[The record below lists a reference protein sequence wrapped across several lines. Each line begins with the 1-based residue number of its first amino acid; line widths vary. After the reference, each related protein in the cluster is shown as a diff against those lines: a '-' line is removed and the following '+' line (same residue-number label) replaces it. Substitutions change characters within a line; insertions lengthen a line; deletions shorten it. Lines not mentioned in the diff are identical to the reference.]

1 MKNSTKMP
9 TYHELMN
16 PLLQAL
22 HQLGGSG
29 SVEEIAQKVV
39 ELSDLPEEI
48 LNVPHN
54 PEKSSQTEIEY
65 RLAWARTYLKKY
77 GILDNSDRGIWIIVP
92 EKREVTKVNP
102 QEVIKTVRAEIKKQK
117 EVVQKEDAVKD
128 ENEVEIPDETE
139 SWRNILHRL
148 LTQEISPDAFERLTK
163 RILRESGFVQVE
175 VTGRTGDGGIDG
187 KGIMRLSGLLSFHVV
202 FQCKKYQGS
211 VSASDIR
218 DFRGAMI
225 GRADK
230 GLFITTGTFTRDA
243 VREATRDGA
252 PPIDL
257 VDGDHLAEKLKEL
270 ELGIK
275 KELVEHVSVDENW
288 FKTI

>member
-1 MKNSTKMP
+1 
-9 TYHELMN
+9 MN

-29 SVEEIAQKVV
+29 SVEEIAQKVA

-77 GILDNSDRGIWIIVP
+77 GMLDNSDRGIWIIVP
-92 EKREVTKVNP
+92 EKREVTKIDP

-117 EVVQKEDAVKD
+117 ELVQKEDAIKD

-139 SWRNILHRL
+139 SWRNTLHHL
-148 LTQEISPDAFERLTK
+148 LTQELSPDGFERLTK

-175 VTGRTGDGGIDG
+175 VTGRSGDGGIDG

-211 VSASDIR
+211 VSSSDIR

-270 ELGIK
+270 GLGIK
-275 KELVEHVSVDENW
+275 KELVEQVSVDEDW
-288 FKTI
+288 FKII

>member
-1 MKNSTKMP
+1 M
-9 TYHELMN
+9 
-16 PLLQAL
+16 
-22 HQLGGSG
+22 GGSG
-29 SVEEIAQKVV
+29 SIEEIAQKVA

-77 GILDNSDRGIWIIVP
+77 GILDNTDRGIWIIIP
-92 EKREVTKVNP
+92 EKRQVTKVDP
-102 QEVIKTVRAEIKKQK
+102 QEIIKTVRAEIKKQK
-117 EVVQKEDAVKD
+117 ELVQKEDIVKD
-128 ENEVEIPDETE
+128 ENEIEIPDENE
-139 SWRNILHRL
+139 SWRNILHHL
-148 LTQEISPDAFERLTK
+148 LTRELSPDGFERLTK

-187 KGIMRLSGLLSFHVV
+187 RGIMRLSGLLSFHVV

-218 DFRGAMI
+218 DFRGAII

-270 ELGIK
+270 GLGIK
-275 KELVEHVSVDENW
+275 KELVEQVSVDENW

>member
-16 PLLQAL
+16 PQLQAL
-22 HQLGGSG
+22 HELGGSG
-29 SVEEIAQKVV
+29 SIEEIAQKVA

-48 LNVPHN
+48 LNLPHN

-92 EKREVTKVNP
+92 EKRKITMVDP

-117 EVVQKEDAVKD
+117 ELVQKEDAIKD

-139 SWRNILHRL
+139 SWRNILHHL
-148 LTQEISPDAFERLTK
+148 LTQELSPDGFERLTK

-211 VSASDIR
+211 VSSSDIR

-270 ELGIK
+270 GLGIK
-275 KELVEHVSVDENW
+275 KVLVEQVSVDEDW

>member
-1 MKNSTKMP
+1 MP

-22 HQLGGSG
+22 HELGGSG
-29 SVEEIAQKVV
+29 SIEEIAQKVT

-48 LNVPHN
+48 LNLPHN

-92 EKREVTKVNP
+92 EKRKVTMVDP

-117 EVVQKEDAVKD
+117 ELVQKEDAIKD
-128 ENEVEIPDETE
+128 ENEVGIPDETE
-139 SWRNILHRL
+139 SWRNILHHL
-148 LTQEISPDAFERLTK
+148 LTQELSPDGFERLTK

-211 VSASDIR
+211 VSSSDIR

-270 ELGIK
+270 GLGIK
-275 KELVEHVSVDENW
+275 KVLVEQVSVDEDW

>member
-1 MKNSTKMP
+1 MP

-22 HQLGGSG
+22 HELGGSG
-29 SVEEIAQKVV
+29 SIEEIAQKVA

-92 EKREVTKVNP
+92 EKREVTKVDP

-117 EVVQKEDAVKD
+117 ELVQKEDVVKD
-128 ENEVEIPDETE
+128 ENEVEIPDENE
-139 SWRNILHRL
+139 SWRNILHHL
-148 LTQEISPDAFERLTK
+148 LTRKLSPDGFERLTK

-187 KGIMRLSGLLSFHVV
+187 RGIMRLSGLLSFHVV

-270 ELGIK
+270 GLGIK
-275 KELVEHVSVDENW
+275 KELVEQVSVDENW

>member
-1 MKNSTKMP
+1 
-9 TYHELMN
+9 MN
-16 PLLQAL
+16 PQLQAL
-22 HQLGGSG
+22 HELGGSG
-29 SVEEIAQKVV
+29 SIEEIAQKVA

-48 LNVPHN
+48 LNLPHN

-92 EKREVTKVNP
+92 EKRKVTMVDP

-117 EVVQKEDAVKD
+117 ELVQKEDAIKD

-139 SWRNILHRL
+139 SWRNILHHL
-148 LTQEISPDAFERLTK
+148 LTQELSPDGFERLTK

-211 VSASDIR
+211 VSSSDIR

-270 ELGIK
+270 GLGIK
-275 KELVEHVSVDENW
+275 KVLVEQVSVDEDW

>member
-16 PLLQAL
+16 PQLQAL
-22 HQLGGSG
+22 HELGGSG
-29 SVEEIAQKVV
+29 SIEEIAQKVA

-48 LNVPHN
+48 LNLPHN

-92 EKREVTKVNP
+92 EKRKVTMVDP

-117 EVVQKEDAVKD
+117 ELVQKEDAIKD

-139 SWRNILHRL
+139 SWRNILHHL
-148 LTQEISPDAFERLTK
+148 LTQELSPDGFERLTK

-270 ELGIK
+270 GLGIK
-275 KELVEHVSVDENW
+275 KVLVEQVSVDEDW
-288 FKTI
+288 FRTI